1 MLTKIHQWFWIYTSE
16 PSNLGKNVFLLVAR
30 WWIFPLLLGSEVE
43 IQKSLWWP
51 PLNPTIHA
59 KLQIVSISRFGWRG
73 GGAHLL
79 QFKVSLTHSTQDIL
93 ETQRAVVDMLA
104 KLRNLAT
111 HMHCSLQSSK
121 EFHDMQ
127 TESTPLC
134 LVQDVKIRWN
144 STYLMVKRA
153 WTVKQY
159 IQRFLAEKA
168 ILTITP
174 NEYTLMEALLSL
186 LEPIFQL
193 TQMLSSN
200 VSSVSIVIP
209 SIQAIVVRM

>member
-1 MLTKIHQWFWIYTSE
+1 MILNLHFWAKQFGKKCFPSSGKMVNFSTIARLRGGNSKIA
-16 PSNLGKNVFLLVAR
+16 LVASPQPNYPCQ
-30 WWIFPLLLGSEVE
+30 ITNCFHFPFWL
-43 IQKSLWWP
+43 K
-51 PLNPTIHA
+51 
-59 KLQIVSISRFGWRG
+59 G